1 MVYEFLTSL
10 MNKLTKSEVTEILDK
25 VIADIK
31 INRLAVGKN
40 TPPDIFIIMLAQEAD
55 AFIETKKLKNSGEV
69 ITCV

>member
-31 INRLAVGKN
+31 INRLVVGKK